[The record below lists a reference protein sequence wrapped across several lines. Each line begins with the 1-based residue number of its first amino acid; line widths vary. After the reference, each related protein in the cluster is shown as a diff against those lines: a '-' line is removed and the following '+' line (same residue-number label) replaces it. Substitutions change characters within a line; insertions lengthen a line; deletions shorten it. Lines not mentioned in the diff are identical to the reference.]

1 MMYAII
7 LFCQLTVAAADCDEV
22 SARAYER
29 VPGGHELPFN
39 CFKQAEVWA
48 AEHELAP
55 RGGEFA
61 KVRCSRHEFG
71 ARVG

>member
-7 LFCQLTVAAADCDEV
+7 LFCSVTVAAADCDEV

-48 AEHELAP
+48 AEHHLTP
-55 RGGEFA
+55 RDKEFT
-61 KVRCSRHEFG
+61 KVRCSRSEFG
-71 ARVG
+71 GRVG